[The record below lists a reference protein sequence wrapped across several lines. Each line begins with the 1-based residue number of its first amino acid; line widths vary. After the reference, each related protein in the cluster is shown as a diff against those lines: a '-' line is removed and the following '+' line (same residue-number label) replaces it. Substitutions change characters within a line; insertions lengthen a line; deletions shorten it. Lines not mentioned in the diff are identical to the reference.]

1 MLNVK
6 NLLIIFALLGITSA
20 HAQRGPLD
28 MTRVVGVETCADCHE
43 EMFDVWS
50 KSAHARSFED
60 LIERPNAAEM
70 AAILKID
77 RAEIPVTASC
87 VRCHY
92 TQEFLASVPQ
102 TTASVSCESCHGP
115 AIDWIEEHNRKT
127 LSRSARVETSTEM
140 GMRHPGNIHLS
151 SKACYECHVIDD
163 EQLVNMAGH
172 PALSDGFEIL
182 SWYSGEVKHDFLVDD
197 GGVRKSHSKVMQDI
211 PMARQRMLYLNGKL
225 LHLSYTLKAIASS
238 HDPPVDKDG
247 NFIRISTGRYTYSVQ
262 HAIELKRLT
271 EDLRMILKEVSVP
284 QFSDAL
290 AIIRGLSL
298 ETGNGPELE
307 AASESIMKL
316 SAKFCEENDGI
327 GLGGVDNMIS
337 RLKPKFSEPE
347 E

>member
-1 MLNVK
+1 MLIIK
-6 NLLIIFALLGITSA
+6 NLLIILYLVGLTVA

-43 EMFDVWS
+43 EMFDAWD
-50 KSAHARSFED
+50 KTAHAKSFEE

-77 RAEIPVTASC
+77 RAEIPVTTSC

-102 TTASVSCESCHGP
+102 TTAAVSCESCHGP

-127 LSRSARVETSTEM
+127 LSRRARVETGTEL
-140 GMRHPGNIHLS
+140 GMIHPENIHLT

-182 SWYSGEVKHDFLVDD
+182 SWYSGEVKHNFLIDD
-197 GGVRKSHSKVMQDI
+197 GGVRKSHSKTTQAI
-211 PMARQRMLYLNGKL
+211 PIARERMLYLNGKL
-225 LHLSYTLKAIASS
+225 LHLSFTLKAIACSS
-238 HDPPVDKDG
+238 DPPVDKEGD
-247 NFIRISTGRYTYSVQ
+247 FIRLSTGRYTYSVQ

-271 EDLRMILKEVSVP
+271 EDLRMILKVVSISE
-284 QFSDAL
+284 FSDAL
-290 AIIRGLSL
+290 AIVRGLSV
-298 ETGNGPELE
+298 ETGNSQELE
-307 AASESIMKL
+307 AASESIMEL
-316 SAKFCEENDGI
+316 SENFCEENDG
-327 GLGGVDNMIS
+327 GSFGGIDDMIS
-337 RLKPKFSEPE
+337 KLKPKFSKAGE
-347 E
+347 